1 MLKHFNRMK
10 KILFILALSTL
21 IFACKKEAE
30 APKATN
36 TTTTNPP
43 TTTTNPNAE
52 ANKWIHEVM
61 SAYYLWNDKMPSL
74 TSSNTS
80 AKPTDYF
87 YTLLNDYGKIDR
99 FSWIDESYTNLQNQ
113 LNGVTTV
120 LGIKNNAF
128 YTDNTNTSLAFV
140 IAYVLK
146 GSPGEKAGLK
156 RGDIILKVDDQTI
169 TNSNYTTI
177 LSNQTLKLGL
187 GDFANDAFVSN
198 GKSVTVTKVQLQTN
212 PILADTIIAW
222 SGKKVGYLAYSQ
234 FLTSFDDSLR
244 AIFGRFKSAGV
255 NELVLDFRYNGGG
268 YVVSSDLITNLTVKD
283 AAARVGKL
291 MNKKVFNAGYTAY
304 LEKNEGASAFET
316 LFKSEPNNLGTLN
329 RVFVLTAGNTAS
341 ASELVINNLKPFMEV
356 ILIGENTYGKN
367 VGSFSIPHPTKKWD
381 YGLQPISFLTENAN
395 KESNYGTVSGFTPNY
410 ILKDNVLPYRAL
422 GNPSETYL
430 NKALS
435 IMGYVGYQ
443 PNSTE
448 RSAKYTRTLASKES
462 FSDNKWL
469 DRKEMW
475 MDPK

>member
-1 MLKHFNRMK
+1 MK
-10 KILFILALSTL
+10 KLLLILCISAFF
-21 IFACKKEAE
+21 FACKKETE
-30 APKATN
+30 APKVS
-36 TTTTNPP
+36 TTNPP
-43 TTTTNPNAE
+43 TTTTNPNTE
-52 ANKWIHEVM
+52 ANQWIHEVM
-61 SAYYLWNDKMPSL
+61 SSYYLWNDKMPSL
-74 TSSNTS
+74 ASTNTS

-87 YTLLNDYGKIDR
+87 YTILHEYKTTDR

-120 LGIKNNAF
+120 LGIKNNTF

-367 VGSFSIPHPTKKWD
+367 VGSFSISHPTKKWD

-410 ILKDNVLPYRAL
+410 ILKDNVLPYKTL
-422 GNPSETYL
+422 GNPGETYL
-430 NKALS
+430 SKALS

-443 PNSTE
+443 ANSTE
-448 RSAKYTRTLASKES
+448 RSPKYTRTLASKES

-469 DRKEMW
+469 DRKDMW
-475 MDPK
+475 IDPK

>member
-1 MLKHFNRMK
+1 MK
-10 KILFILALSTL
+10 KLLFILICSAGFL
-21 IFACKKEAE
+21 ACKKETA
-30 APKATN
+30 APK
-36 TTTTNPP
+36 TTTP
-43 TTTTNPNAE
+43 TSTTPTNPNLA
-52 ANKWIHEVM
+52 ANTWIHEVM
-61 SAYYLWNDKMPSL
+61 SYYYLWNSNMPSL
-74 TSSNTS
+74 ASSNTT

-87 YTLLNDYGKIDR
+87 YTLLNDYGKTDR

-113 LNGVTTV
+113 LNGVSTV
-120 LGIKNNAF
+120 LGVKNNAF
-128 YTDNTNTSLAFV
+128 YTDDSKTSIAFV
-140 IAYVLK
+140 LAYVLK
-146 GSPGEKAGLK
+146 GSPAEKAGLK

-169 TNSNYTTI
+169 TSSNYTTI

-187 GDFANDAFVSN
+187 GDFSNGAFVSN
-198 GKSVTVTKVQLQTN
+198 GRSVSVTKVELQTN
-212 PILADTIIAW
+212 PILADTIISW

-283 AAARVGKL
+283 AAAKVGKL
-291 MNKKVFNAGYTAY
+291 MNKKVYNGTYTAY
-304 LEKNEGASAFET
+304 LERTSGASAFET

-367 VGSFSIPHPTKKWD
+367 VGSFTITDPNKRWD
-381 YGLQPISFLTENAN
+381 YGLQPITFLTTNAIG
-395 KESNYGTVSGFTPNY
+395 ESNYGTVNGFTPNY
-410 ILKDNVLPYRAL
+410 ILADNVLPYKTL
-422 GNPSETYL
+422 GNPSETYFS
-430 NKALS
+430 KALS
-435 IMGYVGYQ
+435 IIGGVSYQ
-443 PNSTE
+443 ASSTE
-448 RSAKYTRTLASKES
+448 TIKKYTRTLVSKES

>member
-1 MLKHFNRMK
+1 MK
-10 KILFILALSTL
+10 KLLFILSISAFF
-21 IFACKKEAE
+21 FACKKETE
-30 APKATN
+30 APKV
-36 TTTTNPP
+36 TTTNP
-43 TTTTNPNAE
+43 TTTTTDPNIA

-61 SAYYLWNDKMPSL
+61 TSYYLWNDKMPSL
-74 TSSNTS
+74 ANTNTS

-87 YTLLNDYGKIDR
+87 YTLLHEYKKTDR
-99 FSWIDESYTNLQNQ
+99 FSWIDESVTNLQNQ
-113 LNGVTTV
+113 LNGISTV
-120 LGIKNNAF
+120 LGVKNNAF
-128 YTDNTNTSLAFV
+128 YTDNSNTTIAFV
-140 IAYVLK
+140 LAYVLK
-146 GSPGEKAGLK
+146 GSPADKAGLK

-169 TNSNYTTI
+169 TNANFNSI
-177 LSNQTLKLGL
+177 LSNQTLKLSL
-187 GDFANDAFVSN
+187 GDFTNGAFVSN
-198 GKSVTVTKVQLQTN
+198 GKSVTVTKVELQTN

-244 AIFGRFKSAGV
+244 AIFGRFKAAGV

-283 AAARVGKL
+283 ATARVGKL
-291 MNKKVFNAGYTAY
+291 MNKKVFNTAYTAY
-304 LEKNEGASAFET
+304 LQNKEGASAFET
-316 LFKSEPNNLGTLN
+316 LFKSEPNNLGSLN

-367 VGSFSIPHPTKKWD
+367 VGSFTITDPNKRWD
-381 YGLQPISFLTENAN
+381 FGLQPITFLTENAN
-395 KESNYGTVSGFTPNY
+395 KESNYGSVSGFTPDY
-410 ILKDNVLPYRAL
+410 FLKDNVLPYKIL
-422 GNPSETYL
+422 GNPGETYL

-448 RSAKYTRTLASKES
+448 RTQKYTRTLASKES

-469 DRKEMW
+469 DRKDMW
-475 MDPK
+475 IDPK

>member
-1 MLKHFNRMK
+1 MVKHIYRMK
-10 KILFILALSTL
+10 KLLFILSMSTFF
-21 IFACKKEAE
+21 FACKKEAE
-30 APKATN
+30 
-36 TTTTNPP
+36 TTKVTPPP
-43 TTTTNPNAE
+43 TTVTNPNLAP
-52 ANKWIHEVM
+52 NKWIHEVM
-61 SAYYLWNDKMPSL
+61 SYYYLWSDKMPSL
-74 TSSNTS
+74 ANTKTD

-87 YTLLNDYGKIDR
+87 YTLLYDYPKTDR
-99 FSWIDESYTNLQNQ
+99 FSWIDESFTNLQNQ
-113 LNGVTTV
+113 LNGISTV

-140 IAYVLK
+140 LAYVLK
-146 GSPGEKAGLK
+146 GSPAEKAGLK

-169 TNSNYTTI
+169 TNANYTTI

-187 GDFANDAFVSN
+187 GDFINGAFVSN
-198 GKSVTVTKVQLQTN
+198 GKSVTVTKVELQTN

-244 AIFGRFKSAGV
+244 AIFGRFKTAGV

-291 MNKKVFNAGYTAY
+291 MNKKVYNATYTAY
-304 LEKNEGASAFET
+304 LEKNSGSSAFET
-316 LFKSEPNNLGTLN
+316 LFKSEANNLGTLN

-341 ASELVINNLKPFMEV
+341 ASELVINNLLPFMDV

-367 VGSFSIPHPTKKWD
+367 VGSFTITDPNKRWD
-381 YGLQPISFLTENAN
+381 YGLQPITFLTANAIG
-395 KESNYGTVSGFTPNY
+395 KSDYGTVDGFTPTY
-410 ILKDNVLPYRAL
+410 KLADNVLPYKAL
-422 GNPSETYL
+422 GNPAETYL
-430 NKALS
+430 SKALS
-435 IMGYVGYQ
+435 IIGNVAYQ
-443 PNSTE
+443 PSSTE
-448 RSAKYTRTLASKES
+448 RSPKYTRTLASKES

>member
-1 MLKHFNRMK
+1 MK
-10 KILFILALSTL
+10 KLLFILSISAFF
-21 IFACKKEAE
+21 FACKKETE
-30 APKATN
+30 APKL
-36 TTTTNPP
+36 TTTNPP
-43 TTTTNPNAE
+43 TTTDPNVA
-52 ANKWIHEVM
+52 ANQWIHEVM
-61 SAYYLWNDKMPSL
+61 SYYYLWNDKMPSL
-74 TSSNTS
+74 TSTNTS

-87 YTLLNDYGKIDR
+87 YTILHEYKKTDR
-99 FSWIDESYTNLQNQ
+99 FSWIDESVTNLQNQ
-113 LNGVTTV
+113 LNGISTV
-120 LGIKNNAF
+120 LGVKNNAF

-140 IAYVLK
+140 LAYVLK
-146 GSPGEKAGLK
+146 GSPADKAGLK

-169 TNSNYTTI
+169 TNANYTTI

-187 GDFANDAFVSN
+187 GDFVGGAFVSN
-198 GKSVTVTKVQLQTN
+198 GKSVTVTKVELQTN
-212 PILADTIIAW
+212 PILADTIISW

-244 AIFGRFKSAGV
+244 AIFGRFKTAGV

-291 MNKKVFNAGYTAY
+291 MNKKVYNATYTAY
-304 LEKNEGASAFET
+304 LEKNSTSSAFET
-316 LFKSEPNNLGTLN
+316 LFKSEANNLGTLN

-367 VGSFSIPHPTKKWD
+367 VGSFTITDPNKRWD
-381 YGLQPISFLTENAN
+381 YGLQPITFLTENAN
-395 KESNYGTVSGFTPNY
+395 KESNYGTVSGFTPDY
-410 ILKDNVLPYRAL
+410 ILKDNVLPYKTL
-422 GNPSETYL
+422 GNPGETYL

-448 RSAKYTRTLASKES
+448 RSPKYTRTLASKES

-469 DRKEMW
+469 DRKDMW

>member
-1 MLKHFNRMK
+1 MKHFKRMK
-10 KILFILALSTL
+10 KILCILILSAG
-21 IFACKKEAE
+21 FVACKKETE
-30 APKATN
+30 TPK
-36 TTTTNPP
+36 P
-43 TTTTNPNAE
+43 TTPTATTNPNLA
-52 ANKWIHEVM
+52 ANTWIHEVM
-61 SAYYLWNDKMPSL
+61 SYYYLWNSKMPSISG
-74 TSSNTS
+74 TNTS
-80 AKPTDYF
+80 AKSTDYF
-87 YTLLNDYGKIDR
+87 YTLLNDYGKTDR

-113 LNGVTTV
+113 LNGVSTV
-120 LGIKNNAF
+120 LGVKNNAF
-128 YTDNTNTSLAFV
+128 YTDDTKTSLAFV
-140 IAYVLK
+140 LAYVLK
-146 GSPGEKAGLK
+146 GSPAEKAGLK

-187 GDFANDAFVSN
+187 GDFSNGAFVSN
-198 GKSVTVTKVQLQTN
+198 GKSVTVTKVELQTN

-283 AAARVGKL
+283 AAAKVGKL
-291 MNKKVFNAGYTAY
+291 MNKKVYNDTYAAY
-304 LEKNEGASAFET
+304 LERTSGTSAFET

-367 VGSFSIPHPTKKWD
+367 VGSFTITDPNKRWNF
-381 YGLQPISFLTENAN
+381 GLQPITFLTANAIG
-395 KESNYGTVSGFTPNY
+395 ESNYGTVSGFTPNY
-410 ILKDNVLPYRAL
+410 LLADNVLPYKTL
-422 GNPSETYL
+422 GNPSETYFS
-430 NKALS
+430 KALS
-435 IMGYVGYQ
+435 IIGGVAYQ
-443 PNSTE
+443 ANSTE
-448 RSAKYTRTLASKES
+448 RVIKYTRTLASKES

-469 DRKEMW
+469 DRKDMW

>member
-1 MLKHFNRMK
+1 MK
-10 KILFILALSTL
+10 KLLLILSIAVFF
-21 IFACKKEAE
+21 FACKKEAE
-30 APKATN
+30 VDSNVA
-36 TTTTNPP
+36 
-43 TTTTNPNAE
+43 

-61 SAYYLWNDKMPSL
+61 SSVYLWNDKMPSL
-74 TSSNTS
+74 ANTNTY
-80 AKPTDYF
+80 ANPTDYF
-87 YTLLNDYGKIDR
+87 YKLLNDTGKIDR
-99 FSWIDESYTNLQNQ
+99 FSWIDKSYANLQDY
-113 LNGVTTV
+113 LNGMSTI
-120 LGIKNNAF
+120 LGIKNNII
-128 YTDNTNTSLAFV
+128 YTDNTETSIAFV
-140 IAYVLK
+140 IGYVLK
-146 GSPGEKAGLK
+146 GSPAEKAGLK

-169 TNSNYTTI
+169 TNANSSSI

-187 GDFANDAFVSN
+187 GEFTNGAIVST
-198 GKSVTVTKVQLQTN
+198 GKSITITKVRLQTN

-244 AIFGRFKSAGV
+244 AIFGRFKAAGV

-291 MNKKVFNAGYTAY
+291 MNKKVYNAGYTAY

-356 ILIGENTYGKN
+356 ILIGENTNGKN
-367 VGSFSIPHPTKKWD
+367 VGSRTYADKRWKF
-381 YGLQPISFLTENAN
+381 GLQPITFLINN
-395 KESNYGTVSGFTPNY
+395 SNGESNYGSKSGFTPNY
-410 ILKDNVLPYRAL
+410 ILKDNVLPYKAL
-422 GNPSETYL
+422 GNPGETYL

-435 IMGYVGYQ
+435 IIGGAAYQ

-448 RSAKYTRTLASKES
+448 RTQKYTRTLASKES

-475 MDPK
+475 IDPK

>member
-1 MLKHFNRMK
+1 MK
-10 KILFILALSTL
+10 KLLFILSISAFF
-21 IFACKKEAE
+21 FACKKETE
-30 APKATN
+30 APKAN
-36 TTTTNPP
+36 TTTPP
-43 TTTTNPNAE
+43 TTATDANTA

-61 SAYYLWNDKMPSL
+61 TSYYLWNDKMPSL
-74 TSSNTS
+74 TSTNTS

-87 YTLLNDYGKIDR
+87 YTILHEYKTTDR

-113 LNGVTTV
+113 LNGVSTV
-120 LGIKNNAF
+120 LGVKNNAF

-140 IAYVLK
+140 LAYVLK
-146 GSPGEKAGLK
+146 GSPAEKAGLK

-169 TNSNYTTI
+169 TSANYATI

-187 GDFANDAFVSN
+187 ADFTNGAFVSN

-268 YVVSSDLITNLTVKD
+268 YVVSSDLITNLSVKD
-283 AAARVGKL
+283 AAARIGKL
-291 MNKKVFNAGYTAY
+291 MNKKVYNAAYTAY
-304 LEKNEGASAFET
+304 LEKNTGSSAFET
-316 LFKSEPNNLGTLN
+316 LFKSEPNNLGTLS

-367 VGSFSIPHPTKKWD
+367 VGSFTLTDPNKRWD
-381 YGLQPISFLTENAN
+381 YGLQPITFLTTNAIG
-395 KESNYGTVSGFTPNY
+395 ESNYGTVSGFTPNY
-410 ILKDNVLPYRAL
+410 ILADNVLPYKTL
-422 GNPSETYL
+422 GNPGETYF

-448 RSAKYTRTLASKES
+448 RSTKYTRTLASKES

>member
-1 MLKHFNRMK
+1 MK
-10 KILFILALSTL
+10 KIFLILSLSVFFL
-21 IFACKKEAE
+21 ACKKETE
-30 APKATN
+30 TPKVT
-36 TTTTNPP
+36 PP
-43 TTTTNPNAE
+43 TTTANANL
-52 ANKWIHEVM
+52 APNKWIHEVM
-61 SAYYLWNDKMPSL
+61 SYYYLWNDKMPSL
-74 TSSNTS
+74 ANTKTE

-87 YTLLNDYGKIDR
+87 YTLLNDYGKTDR

-113 LNGVTTV
+113 LNGVSTV
-120 LGIKNNAF
+120 LGVKNNAF
-128 YTDNTNTSLAFV
+128 YTDDTRTSLAFV
-140 IAYVLK
+140 LAYVLK
-146 GSPGEKAGLK
+146 GSPAEKAGLK

-169 TNSNYTTI
+169 TSTNYTTI
-177 LSNQTLKLGL
+177 LANQTLKLSL
-187 GDFANDAFVSN
+187 GDFVNGAFVSN
-198 GKSVTVTKVQLQTN
+198 GKSVSVTKVELQTN

-283 AAARVGKL
+283 AAAKVGKL
-291 MNKKVFNAGYTAY
+291 MNKKVYNTTYTAY
-304 LEKNEGASAFET
+304 LEKTYGSSSFET

-367 VGSFSIPHPTKKWD
+367 VGSFTITDPNKRWD
-381 YGLQPISFLTENAN
+381 YGLQPITFLTSNAIGA
-395 KESNYGTVSGFTPNY
+395 SDYGTVSGFTPNY
-410 ILKDNVLPYRAL
+410 ILADNVLPYKTL
-422 GNPSETYL
+422 GNPGETYL
-430 NKALS
+430 SKALS
-435 IMGYVGYQ
+435 IIGTVAYQ
-443 PNSTE
+443 PSSTE
-448 RSAKYTRTLASKES
+448 RIQKFTRTLASKES

>member
-1 MLKHFNRMK
+1 MK
-10 KILFILALSTL
+10 KIVFLILLSGTL
-21 IFACKKEAE
+21 FACKKE
-30 APKATN
+30 TV
-36 TTTTNPP
+36 TP
-43 TTTTNPNAE
+43 TPTPTPINPNIA
-52 ANKWIHEVM
+52 ANTWIHEAM
-61 SAYYLWNDKMPSL
+61 SYYYLWNTNMPSL
-74 TSSNTS
+74 ASSNTA

-87 YTLLNDYGKIDR
+87 YTLLNDYGKTDR

-113 LNGVTTV
+113 LNGVNTV

-128 YTDNTNTSLAFV
+128 FTDDTKTSIAFV
-140 IAYVLK
+140 LAYVLK
-146 GSPGEKAGLK
+146 GSPAAKAGLK

-169 TNSNYTTI
+169 TSTNYNTI

-187 GDFANDAFVSN
+187 ADFTNGAFVAN
-198 GKSVTVTKVQLQTN
+198 GKNVTVTKVELQTN
-212 PILADTIIAW
+212 PILADTVIEW

-234 FLTSFDDSLR
+234 FLSSFDDSLR
-244 AIFGRFKSAGV
+244 AIFGRFKTAGV

-283 AAARVGKL
+283 APARVGKL
-291 MNKKVFNAGYTAY
+291 MNKKVYNATYTAY
-304 LEKNEGASAFET
+304 LERTSGASAFET

-367 VGSFSIPHPTKKWD
+367 VGSFTLTDPSKRWEF
-381 YGLQPISFLTENAN
+381 GLQPITFLTNNAN
-395 KESNYGTVSGFTPNY
+395 GESNYGTVNGFTPNY
-410 ILKDNVLPYRAL
+410 LLADNVLPYKAL
-422 GNPSETYL
+422 GNPAETYF

-435 IMGYVGYQ
+435 IIGGVAYKTS
-443 PNSTE
+443 STE
-448 RSAKYTRTLASKES
+448 AIKKYPRTLASKEA

>member
-1 MLKHFNRMK
+1 MK
-10 KILFILALSTL
+10 KLLLILSIAVFF
-21 IFACKKEAE
+21 FACKKEAE
-30 APKATN
+30 VDSNVA
-36 TTTTNPP
+36 
-43 TTTTNPNAE
+43 

-61 SAYYLWNDKMPSL
+61 SSVYLWNDKMPSL
-74 TSSNTS
+74 ANTNTY
-80 AKPTDYF
+80 ANPTDYF
-87 YTLLNDYGKIDR
+87 YTILHEYKTTDR

-113 LNGVTTV
+113 LNGVSTV
-120 LGIKNNAF
+120 LGVKNNVF
-128 YTDNTNTSLAFV
+128 YTDNTNTSLAIV
-140 IAYVLK
+140 LAYVLK
-146 GSPGEKAGLK
+146 GSAGEKAGLK

-169 TNSNYTTI
+169 TNANYSTI

-187 GDFANDAFVSN
+187 GEFTNGAFVSN
-198 GKSVTVTKVQLQTN
+198 GKSVTVTKVELQTN

-268 YVVSSDLITNLTVKD
+268 YVTSSDLITNLTVKD
-283 AAARVGKL
+283 AGARVGKL
-291 MNKKVFNAGYTAY
+291 MNKKVYNAVYTAY

-356 ILIGENTYGKN
+356 ILIGENTNGKN
-367 VGSFSIPHPTKKWD
+367 VGSRTYADKRWKF
-381 YGLQPISFLTENAN
+381 GLQPIIFLINN
-395 KESNYGTVSGFTPNY
+395 SDGESNYGTKSGFTPNF
-410 ILKDNVLPYRAL
+410 ILADDELPYKAL
-422 GNPSETYL
+422 GNPGETYL

-435 IMGYVGYQ
+435 IIGGAVYQ

-448 RSAKYTRTLASKES
+448 RSPKYTRTLASKES

-475 MDPK
+475 IDPK

>member
-1 MLKHFNRMK
+1 MK
-10 KILFILALSTL
+10 KLLFILSISAFF
-21 IFACKKEAE
+21 FACKKETEVDSNIA
-30 APKATN
+30 
-36 TTTTNPP
+36 
-43 TTTTNPNAE
+43 
-52 ANKWIHEVM
+52 ANQWIHEVM
-61 SAYYLWNDKMPSL
+61 SSVYLWNDKMPSL
-74 TSSNTS
+74 ANSNTY
-80 AKPTDYF
+80 ANPTDYF
-87 YTLLNDYGKIDR
+87 YTLLNDTGKIDR
-99 FSWIDESYTNLQNQ
+99 FSWIDKSYANLQNQ
-113 LNGVTTV
+113 LNGVNTI
-120 LGIKNNAF
+120 LGIKNNIIF
-128 YTDNTNTSLAFV
+128 TDNSNTNLAFV
-140 IAYVLK
+140 IGYVLK
-146 GSPGEKAGLK
+146 GSPAEKAGLK

-169 TNSNYTTI
+169 TNANYSSI

-187 GDFANDAFVSN
+187 GEFANGAIVSN
-198 GKSVTVTKVQLQTN
+198 GKSITITKVRLQTN

-222 SGKKVGYLAYSQ
+222 SSKKVGYLAYCQ
-234 FLTSFDDSLR
+234 FIGYVKDTMTGKEYNFDDSVR
-244 AIFGRFKSAGV
+244 ALFGRFKAAGV

-268 YVVSSDLITNLTVKD
+268 YVTSSDLITNLTVKD

-291 MNKKVFNAGYTAY
+291 MNKKVYNTAYTAY

-367 VGSFSIPHPTKKWD
+367 VGSRSYTDNRWKF
-381 YGLQPISFLTENAN
+381 GLQPIIFLINN
-395 KESNYGTVSGFTPNY
+395 SNGESNYGSVSGFTPTY

-448 RSAKYTRTLASKES
+448 RTQKYTRTLASKES

-469 DRKEMW
+469 DRKDMW
-475 MDPK
+475 IDPK